1 MGQGCIFLSSIPRVL
16 TAAGR
21 TRAHL
26 WALGLNA
33 KWAFS
38 SDFSFVW
45 GACFEH
51 MELIQDLGCSCRRRV
66 ACGRTGGF
74 GAIHSLQ
81 ITFGCY
87 WLLSCR
93 FTGMNLPAPVISSK
107 NWLRLHFTSDGNH
120 RQKGFSAQYQGKCLL
135 PCSVIH
141 YAPLAKLFFSLG
153 IHN

>member
-1 MGQGCIFLSSIPRVL
+1 MQNERSHLVFLLYGALALSIWNSFRISDVHVGGGLPVEGQV
-16 TAAGR
+16 
-21 TRAHL
+21 
-26 WALGLNA
+26 GLVQ
-33 KWAFS
+33 FT
-38 SDFSFVW
+38 V
-45 GACFEH
+45 
-51 MELIQDLGCSCRRRV
+51 
-66 ACGRTGGF
+66 
-74 GAIHSLQ
+74 Q

-87 WLLSCR
+87 WLVSCR